1 MIKNNIRSIIRTLM
15 FRQPDQEPKAAVDA
29 TVMEEALQ
37 SFAISIVRTGG
48 RLHGR
53 EEVRW
58 HFRKL
63 YASQRSD
70 A

>member
-15 FRQPDQEPKAAVDA
+15 FRQLDQEAKAAVDA

-53 EEVRW
+53 
-58 HFRKL
+58 
-63 YASQRSD
+63 
-70 A
+70 